1 MAVLENFQAGPK
13 HKRAKIKPDNDTSGN
28 QLANTLLA
36 ILNNAVQRN
45 WSDTKVA
52 ASMIEQLEPF
62 VNHNDQTQDEWEE
75 SVGYAQGNQ
84 FHEDAM
90 QFEPWQQGSY
100 NEHNSWYYDNRP
112 VSLLNQP
119 RSPLRPMRH
128 RRRLRGLVKG
138 LRPRFPRKSG
148 VLRRNLA
155 QSIR

>member
-90 QFEPWQQGSY
+90 QFETWQKGSY
-100 NEHNSWYYDNRP
+100 NGHNSWYYDRA
-112 VSLLNQP
+112 SWWDKTGQQKFL
-119 RSPLRPMRH
+119 
-128 RRRLRGLVKG
+128 
-138 LRPRFPRKSG
+138 
-148 VLRRNLA
+148 
-155 QSIR
+155 